1 MSDLHEVNLLKDYN
15 NKKKN
20 MKFPDKVKI
29 REIMTQ
35 RMQISEMFIHVFKS
49 SKLGVVSLADCNHPT
64 DGHKRFTL
72 LSFD

>member
-1 MSDLHEVNLLKDYN
+1 
-15 NKKKN
+15 

-35 RMQISEMFIHVFKS
+35 RMQISEMFIHVFES
-49 SKLGVVSLADCNHPT
+49 NKLGVVSLADCNHPT

-72 LSFD
+72 SSFD

>member
-1 MSDLHEVNLLKDYN
+1 
-15 NKKKN
+15 

-29 REIMTQ
+29 WEIMTR

-49 SKLGVVSLADCNHPT
+49 NKLGVVSLADCNHPT

-72 LSFD
+72 SSFD

>member
-1 MSDLHEVNLLKDYN
+1 MSDLHEVNLSKDYN
-15 NKKKN
+15 NKKKT

-49 SKLGVVSLADCNHPT
+49 NKLGVVSLADCNHPT

-72 LSFD
+72 SSFD

>member
-1 MSDLHEVNLLKDYN
+1 
-15 NKKKN
+15 

-29 REIMTQ
+29 REIRTQ

-49 SKLGVVSLADCNHPT
+49 NKLGVVSLADCNHPT